1 MASRPSDAA
10 LFLVAVSFSQL
21 QGIFNKL
28 SFYIRERVLSWFY
41 VGWSNGNAMH
51 WCGNIFCVNI
61 ILLKAISTKCHSI
74 LERRGCVGFMLAGQM
89 VMQCIGVATF
99 FDAASVSQLKGVSTK
114 IHFQLRGRRQVGFFV
129 TWPNGK

>member
-1 MASRPSDAA
+1 MLLGPMASRPSDVA

-28 SFYIRERVLSWFY
+28 SFYIREKGLCWFY

-74 LERRGCVGFMLAGQM
+74 LEGLCWFYVGWPNGNAMHWHGTL
-89 VMQCIGVATF
+89 
-99 FDAASVSQLKGVSTK
+99 FDAASVSQLK
-114 IHFQLRGRRQVGFFV
+114 
-129 TWPNGK
+129 